1 MEIKKGSFPAVG
13 KKMIGDF
20 PSWALVDGTGKIITV
35 DYHPG
40 FEKLYPRGAKFPCR
54 IIIGPSMPR
63 YEVDWE
69 EVYSNI
75 YEEECEY
82 EFNAVSVEEDEK
94 TYTKKLFL
102 CDDYGFEYYLPH
114 PSRQDLEQVGKK
126 ITCRVDSISNK
137 GMVLSSITGDVIA
150 DEDAWL
156 EKEIL
161 FDKLHDARVEAF
173 KVLNDDDFRGVW
185 QSVIDKYP
193 DTAHF
198 IYELL
203 QNADDAQATEVTI
216 LLDRKS
222 LIFKHNGA
230 IHFTVSDHQDKNCPR
245 GHINSITGI
254 GFSTKD
260 DKGVINTI
268 GKFGIGFKSVF
279 QYTEAP
285 EIYDEHFRFRITNYI
300 IPERIDNDH
309 EKRDAG
315 ETLFLIPFKNPE
327 AAYKEISAKLKVLAN
342 GTLFLHNLSRIR
354 WKDLQT
360 GEHKEF
366 SKQIT
371 EAYQSGNDILLEKL
385 LLADYDKARNV
396 LMFSRTVDLG
406 EEGKH
411 KIYVG
416 YFLKSDGSINT
427 DIRPAV
433 HCFFPTSEK
442 FNLCMITHAPF
453 LLVDNRQQVKPRE
466 KVNELL
472 VAELGRLAADSLC
485 ELRDLGLREGI
496 YLLNENIERIVRWD
510 EYSSYSYAWRDVDK
524 SLIQI
529 RSIIEPCLEKIKT
542 ERLLLSADN
551 KYLKGPEVYQVSPKS
566 LASLL
571 TTEQLKQ
578 LRKTNEDIGI
588 LSEKLNELT
597 YYSIDDEIELNYY
610 STADF
615 AADITP
621 EFMKA
626 QPLAW
631 INRLFV
637 FLNNEVRNSW
647 NPEERNPFFLNA
659 PIIETSKGEWV
670 PPFEN
675 GRINVYSDG
684 DANQYNIISKMM
696 LASKAAMK
704 FLSDIG
710 CKEPDQLDHII
721 NHVLTKYQDTE
732 MEFAE
737 DEMLADFI
745 LILKYY
751 KQASLEARETLIEK
765 ARQMLIVGA
774 RTIKGDEA
782 ALPPGEIYL
791 DTSDLKSYFADND
804 KVYFF
809 DNVFYKP
816 VLRDFGRSLIEEFL
830 RTVGIRTT
838 PPVDKTVRSDESR
851 LSGHQK
857 QQIGNH
863 YSTRGISVTDYTIF
877 GLKEAIA
884 RINGKAESAS
894 LWHLVSAI
902 PVKDYW
908 QGVYRYFY
916 RTDLFIKFDSTAIET
931 LRTNFWIIINGKP
944 CRPQDISLEQFLDA
958 GYDYNQEL
966 CSIIGI
972 KKRSIDLA
980 EAGASREQI
989 ENEKLGALAR
999 ELDIT
1004 EEELKQL
1011 ALDKKKRE
1019 SLKKAAEKREQMSD
1033 FLSGSK
1039 SELKH
1044 TGDDSFVNASSSP
1057 KTPKTEDKKAEE
1069 RQERLQEQKDKAL
1082 NDIAR
1087 NEANEELRKAVKE
1100 MPRYSKEWF
1109 ETLLKLEYKDE
1120 PVKNNSTDNKAIS
1133 IAFGKVVPDKIS
1145 DRVYIL
1151 KNPSKPIPL
1160 VIETIERIEVHFEFL
1175 DREDKSVVFEVASVR
1190 DFTLR
1195 LKAKAADAR
1204 TLEKINWE
1212 KCTRATVN
1220 ANNPTELMGKLIT
1233 AFEDLGVED
1242 GFNFKENLGDNISFV
1257 FGPPGTGKTT
1267 YVANYICNLM
1277 KTEEYC
1283 KVLVLA
1289 PTNKACD
1296 VITEKIA
1303 GIAYNPSWLGRFVA
1317 TASDAIEESELLCNR
1332 DSDLD
1337 EQEQCCLVSTIAR
1350 LPYDGFQRLGGAPR
1364 LRDIDWNYV
1373 IIDEASMI
1381 PLAQIIYAI
1390 YRFSPYARIIIAGD
1404 PLQIPPIANEEEWKE
1419 ENIYTMIHLDKF
1431 ENPLTEPRQ
1440 FDITNLTT
1448 QYRSLPVIGEVFS
1461 RYTYDGLLQH
1471 HRGQDDQRQVA
1482 IKGLP
1487 LKPIN
1492 FIQFRVEKYDN
1503 VYGPKK
1509 LSGSN
1514 VQIYSVLLVTE
1525 ICKYISAHCEEERDL
1540 NIGIICPYV
1549 AESQMIERLVEQ
1561 MENIPEHIKFTVGT
1575 IHGFQGDECDMV
1587 FVVFNPP
1594 KGMNYQPDSI
1604 MVNKKHIINVAISR
1618 ARDYLFLL
1626 IPHKE
1631 TEGYANLREINIL
1644 GRTVINTCPGEYQYF
1659 TSDEIEKILFGR
1671 TRYIEENTFVTSHQM
1686 ANVYTEAGVKY
1697 EVRID
1702 DNSVDVQISE

>member
-1 MEIKKGSFPAVG
+1 MEIRKGAFPVVG

-40 FEKLYPRGAKFPCR
+40 FEKLYPRGTKFPCR
-54 IIIGPSMPR
+54 IIMGKALPI

-69 EVYSNI
+69 EVYSNL

-82 EFNAVSVEEDEK
+82 EFDVISVEEDEK
-94 TYTKKLFL
+94 TYTKRLFL
-102 CDDYGFEYYLPH
+102 RDEYGFEYYLAH
-114 PSRQDLEQVGKK
+114 PSQQDLEQVGHR
-126 ITCRVDSISNK
+126 ITCRIDAISNK
-137 GMVLSSITGDVIA
+137 GLVLSSVTGDAIA

-161 FDKLHDARVEAF
+161 FDKLHDARIEAF

-216 LLDRKS
+216 LLDKKS

-230 IHFTVSDHQDKNCPR
+230 IHFTISDHQEKKGPR

-260 DKGVINTI
+260 DKGIINTI

-300 IPERIDNDH
+300 IPERINNDH

-315 ETLFLIPFKNPE
+315 ETLFLIPFKNPD

-354 WKDLQT
+354 WKDLET

-366 SKQIT
+366 SKKIT
-371 EAYQSGNDILLEKL
+371 ETYESGNDILLERL
-385 LLADYDKARNV
+385 SLADYDKVRDV

-406 EEGKH
+406 EEGRH

-442 FNLCMITHAPF
+442 FNMCMITHAPF

-472 VAELGRLAADSLC
+472 VTELGRLTADSLC
-485 ELRDLGLREGI
+485 ELRDLGIREGVF
-496 YLLNENIERIVRWD
+496 LLNENIKQIVRWD
-510 EYSSYSYAWRDVDK
+510 EYTSYSYAWRDVDK

-529 RSIIEPCLEKIKT
+529 KAIIEPCLEKIKT
-542 ERLLLSADN
+542 ESLLLSVDN
-551 KYLKGPEVYQVSPKS
+551 KYLRGSEVYQVSPKS
-566 LASLL
+566 LAGLI

-578 LRKTNEDIGI
+578 LRNTSDNIGI
-588 LSEKLNELT
+588 LNEKLNELT
-597 YYSIDDEIELNYY
+597 YYSIDDEIELKYY
-610 STADF
+610 NTADF

-647 NPEERNPFFLNA
+647 NPDERNPFFLSA

-670 PPFEN
+670 APFEN

-732 MEFAE
+732 AEFAE

-751 KQASLEARETLIEK
+751 KQASLESREMLIER
-765 ARQMLIVGA
+765 ARQMLIIGA
-774 RTIKGDEA
+774 RTSSGDEA
-782 ALPPGEIYL
+782 ALPPGEVYL
-791 DTSDLKSYFADND
+791 DTIDLKSYFSGND
-804 KVYFF
+804 RVFFF
-809 DNVFYKP
+809 DNNFYKP
-816 VLRDFGRSLIEEFL
+816 VLRDFGRSITEEFL
-830 RTVGIRTT
+830 RAVGILTT
-838 PPVDKTVRSDESR
+838 PPVEKIVRNDENR

-857 QQIGNH
+857 QQIGSH
-863 YSTRGISVTDYTIF
+863 YSTRGVTVTDYTIV
-877 GLKEAIA
+877 GLQEAISH
-884 RINGKAESAS
+884 ITGKTESAG
-894 LWHLVSAI
+894 LWRLISAI
-902 PVKDYW
+902 PIKSYW
-908 QGVYRYFY
+908 QGVYKYFY
-916 RTDLFIKFDSTAIET
+916 RNDQFIKFESTAVEL
-931 LRTNFWIIINGKP
+931 LRTNFWIIVNGKP
-944 CRPQDISLEQFLDA
+944 CRPQEVSLEQFLDA

-966 CSIIGI
+966 CGIIGI

-999 ELDIT
+999 ELDIS

-1019 SLKKAAEKREQMSD
+1019 SLKKAAEKREQMAD
-1033 FLSGSK
+1033 FLSGIK
-1039 SELKH
+1039 SDLKS
-1044 TGDDSFVNASSSP
+1044 TGDDSFVNTPLSSKP
-1057 KTPKTEDKKAEE
+1057 KKTEDKKAEE
-1069 RQERLQEQKDKAL
+1069 RQERLQEQKEKAL

-1087 NEANEELRKAVKE
+1087 NAENEQLRQDVKE

-1109 ETLLKLEYKDE
+1109 EALLKLEYKDE
-1120 PVKNNSTDNKAIS
+1120 PEKNAGNNSKAIS
-1133 IAFGKVVPDKIS
+1133 IAFGKVVPDKVS

-1160 VIETIERIEVHFEFL
+1160 LIETIERIEVHFEFL

-1204 TLEKINWE
+1204 TLEKINWD

-1233 AFEDLGVED
+1233 AFEDLGVEE
-1242 GFNFKENLGDNISFV
+1242 GFNFKDNLGDNISFV

-1267 YVANYICNLM
+1267 YVARQICNLM
-1277 KTEEYC
+1277 KAEEYC
-1283 KVLVLA
+1283 KILVLT

-1303 GIAYNPSWLGRFVA
+1303 DMAYYPSWLGRFVA
-1317 TASDAIEESELLCNR
+1317 TASDVIEDSDLLCNR

-1337 EQEQCCLVSTIAR
+1337 EQDQCCLVSTIAR

-1390 YRFSPYARIIIAGD
+1390 YRFSPYAKIIIAGD
-1404 PLQIPPIANEEEWKE
+1404 PLQIPPIASEEEWKE

-1431 ENPLTEPRQ
+1431 DNPVTEPHP
-1440 FDITNLTT
+1440 FEITNLTT
-1448 QYRSLPVIGEVFS
+1448 QYRSVPVIGEVFS
-1461 RYTYDGLLQH
+1461 RYSYDGLLQH
-1471 HRGQDDQRQVA
+1471 HRTQDEQRKIE

-1509 LSGSN
+1509 LSNSP
-1514 VQIYSVLLVTE
+1514 VQVYSVLLVTE
-1525 ICKYISAHCEEERDL
+1525 ICKYIAANCEEEKDL

-1549 AESQMIERLVEQ
+1549 AESQMIERLIEQ
-1561 MENIPEHIKFTVGT
+1561 LDNIPEHIKFSVGT

-1594 KGMNYQPDSI
+1594 KGMTSQPDLI
-1604 MVNKKHIINVAISR
+1604 MLNKKHIINVAISR
-1618 ARDYLFLL
+1618 ARDYLFLM
-1626 IPHKE
+1626 IPHRD
-1631 TEGYANLREINIL
+1631 TEGYANLYEINRL
-1644 GRTVINTCPGEYQYF
+1644 GKTVINTCQGEYQYF
-1659 TSDEIEKILFGR
+1659 TSDDIEKILFGK

>member
-1 MEIKKGSFPAVG
+1 MEIKKGTYPVIG
-13 KKMIGDF
+13 KKMVGDF

-40 FEKLYPRGAKFPCR
+40 FEKLYPRGSKFPCR
-54 IIIGPSMPR
+54 IIIKGSLPR

-69 EVYSNI
+69 EVFNNL

-82 EFNAVSVEEDEK
+82 EFDVVSVEEDEK
-94 TYTKKLFL
+94 TFTKKLAL
-102 CDDYGFEYYLPH
+102 RDEYGFEFFLFH
-114 PSRQDLEQVGKK
+114 PSKIDLEQLGNK
-126 ITCRVDSISNK
+126 ITCRVDSVLNN
-137 GMVLSSITGDVIA
+137 GLVLSSTTGDAIP

-161 FDKLHDARVEAF
+161 FDKLHDARVDAF
-173 KVLNDDDFRGVW
+173 KVLNDRDFRGVW
-185 QSVIDKYP
+185 MSIIDKYP

-203 QNADDAQATEVTI
+203 QNADDALATEVTI
-216 LLDRKS
+216 LLDKKS
-222 LIFKHNGA
+222 LIFKHNGS
-230 IHFTVSDHQDKNCPR
+230 IHFSVTDVEKKAKTQ

-254 GFSTKD
+254 GDTTKD
-260 DKGVINTI
+260 DKDATNKI

-279 QYTEAP
+279 QYTDAP
-285 EIYDEHFRFRITNYI
+285 EVYDDYFKFKIVNYI
-300 IPERIDNDH
+300 VPERISHDH
-309 EKRDAG
+309 EKRDEG

-327 AAYKEISAKLKVLAN
+327 AAYKEISAKLKILAN
-342 GTLFLHNLSRIR
+342 GTLFLHNLTRIR
-354 WKDLQT
+354 WKDLET
-360 GEHKEF
+360 GESKQF
-366 SKQIT
+366 SKRIT
-371 EAYQSGNDILLEKL
+371 ETYQSERNILLEKL
-385 LLADYDKARNV
+385 LLSDYDKTRNV
-396 LMFSRTVDLG
+396 LMFSRDVDLQ

-416 YFLKSDGSINT
+416 YFLHSDGTINT
-427 DIRPAV
+427 KSRPKV
-433 HCFFPTSEK
+433 HCFFPTSET

-453 LLVDNRQQVKPRE
+453 LLVDNRQQIKPRE
-466 KVNELL
+466 KVNEKL
-472 VAELGRLAADSLC
+472 VQELGALAADTLC
-485 ELRDLGLREGI
+485 ELRDLGIREGAQ
-496 YLLNENIERIVRWD
+496 LLNENIEEIVRWD
-510 EYSSYSYAWRDVDK
+510 EYTSYSHRWDIDNT
-524 SLIQI
+524 LIQI
-529 RSIIEPCLEKIKT
+529 KAIIEPCLEKIKT
-542 ERLLLSADN
+542 ENLLLSVEGA
-551 KYLKGPEVYQVSPKS
+551 YLKGTEAYQVSPKS
-566 LASLL
+566 LAGLI
-571 TTEQLKQ
+571 TTDQLKQ
-578 LRKTNEDIGI
+578 LRKESGTIGI
-588 LSEKLNELT
+588 LCEKLNELT
-597 YYSIDDEIELNYY
+597 YYSIDDEIGIHYY
-610 STADF
+610 ITSDF

-621 EFMKA
+621 DFMKE
-626 QPLAW
+626 QSLAW

-647 NPEERNPFFLNA
+647 NPEERNPFFLSA

-670 PPFEN
+670 APFEG
-675 GRINVYSDG
+675 GRINVFSDG
-684 DANQYNIISKMM
+684 DASQYNVISKMM
-696 LASKAAMK
+696 MASKAAMK

-710 CKEPDQLDHII
+710 CKEPDQLDHLI

-745 LILKYY
+745 LILKCY
-751 KQASLEARETLIEK
+751 KEASFEARETLIEK
-765 ARQMLIVGA
+765 ASQMLIIGA
-774 RTIKGDEA
+774 RTIGGEEA

-791 DTSDLKSYFADND
+791 DTDDLKRYFAGND
-804 KVYFF
+804 KIFFF
-809 DNVFYKP
+809 DNVFYRP
-816 VLRDFGRSLIEEFL
+816 ILRDFGRNLVEEFL
-830 RTVGIRTT
+830 RAVGILTV
-838 PPVDKTVRSDESR
+838 PPVERIVRNDESR

-857 QQIGNH
+857 QQIGSH
-863 YSTRGISVTDYTIF
+863 YSTRGIQVTDYSIL
-877 GLKEAIA
+877 GLKDAIS
-884 RINGKAESAS
+884 RITSKADSVS
-894 LWHLVSAI
+894 LWRLVSAI
-902 PVKDYW
+902 PIKSYY
-908 QGVYRYFY
+908 QGVYKYFY
-916 RTDLFIKFDSTAIET
+916 RTDLIVRFDSFAIEQ
-931 LRTNFWIIINGKP
+931 LRINFWIIVNGKP
-944 CRPQDISLEQFLDA
+944 CRPQDVSLEQFLDA

-966 CSIIGI
+966 CGIIGI

-999 ELDIT
+999 ELDIS

-1019 SLKKAAEKREQMSD
+1019 SLKKAAEKREQMAD
-1033 FLSGSK
+1033 FLSGIK
-1039 SELKH
+1039 SDLKS
-1044 TGDDSFVNASSSP
+1044 TGDDSFVNTPLSSKP
-1057 KTPKTEDKKAEE
+1057 KKTEDKKAEE
-1069 RQERLQEQKDKAL
+1069 RQERLQEQKEKAL

-1087 NEANEELRKAVKE
+1087 NAENEQLRQDVKE

-1109 ETLLKLEYKDE
+1109 EALLKLEYKDE
-1120 PVKNNSTDNKAIS
+1120 PEKNAGNNSKAIS
-1133 IAFGKVVPDKIS
+1133 IAFGKVVPDKVS

-1160 VIETIERIEVHFEFL
+1160 LIETIERIEVHFEFL

-1204 TLEKINWE
+1204 TLEKINWD

-1233 AFEDLGVED
+1233 AFEDLGVEE
-1242 GFNFKENLGDNISFV
+1242 GFNFKDNLGDNISFV

-1267 YVANYICNLM
+1267 YVARQICNLM
-1277 KTEEYC
+1277 KAEEYC
-1283 KVLVLA
+1283 KILVLT

-1303 GIAYNPSWLGRFVA
+1303 DMAYYPSWLGRFVA
-1317 TASDAIEESELLCNR
+1317 TASDVIEDSDLLCNR

-1337 EQEQCCLVSTIAR
+1337 EQDQCCLVSTIAR

-1390 YRFSPYARIIIAGD
+1390 YRFSPYAKIIIAGD
-1404 PLQIPPIANEEEWKE
+1404 PLQIPPIASEEEWKE

-1431 ENPLTEPRQ
+1431 DNPVTEPHP
-1440 FDITNLTT
+1440 FEITNLTT
-1448 QYRSLPVIGEVFS
+1448 QYRSVPVIGEVFS
-1461 RYTYDGLLQH
+1461 RYSYDGLLQH
-1471 HRGQDDQRQVA
+1471 HRTQDEQRKIE

-1509 LSGSN
+1509 LSNSP
-1514 VQIYSVLLVTE
+1514 VQVYSVLLVTE
-1525 ICKYISAHCEEERDL
+1525 ICKYIAANCEEEKDL

-1549 AESQMIERLVEQ
+1549 AESQMIERLIEQ
-1561 MENIPEHIKFTVGT
+1561 LNNIPEHIKFSVGT

-1594 KGMNYQPDSI
+1594 KGMTSQPDLI
-1604 MVNKKHIINVAISR
+1604 MLNKKHIINVAISR
-1618 ARDYLFLL
+1618 ARDYLFLM
-1626 IPHKE
+1626 IPHRD
-1631 TEGYANLREINIL
+1631 TEGYANLYEINRL
-1644 GRTVINTCPGEYQYF
+1644 GKTVINTCQGEYQYF
-1659 TSDEIEKILFGR
+1659 TSDDIEKILFGK